1 MATPAPI
8 TPAAVLA
15 QNRHQGGLREYVNQR
30 LAPYIK
36 KALKDVCDVECATA
50 PSHRSPPTIP
60 LTSPKRAEYPLQW
73 LGEHLINQSFLYENN
88 PDATGIKE
96 RFFYI
101 FDEPPQHDQNAA
113 RTPSAPPGEAPTE
126 HDTAN
131 TTTDTQLPSFSDIT
145 AGEDTRQLYNGDQ
158 PISTHMGG
166 TDEGDTRGEEMD
178 MGQEQSNG
186 DTNGE
191 MLNGVTDATQE
202 DSSTAQ
208 VNDDGEHAV
217 DTEMAGT
224 A

>member
-1 MATPAPI
+1 
-8 TPAAVLA
+8 LSA
-15 QNRHQGGLREYVNQR
+15 QLP
-30 LAPYIK
+30 LP
-36 KALKDVCDVECATA
+36 
-50 PSHRSPPTIP
+50 HRSPPTITTN
-60 LTSPKRAEYPLQW
+60 LSKKRAEYPLQW

-113 RTPSAPPGEAPTE
+113 RTPSAPLGEAPAE

-131 TTTDTQLPSFSDIT
+131 TSTNTQLPSFSDIT
-145 AGEDTRQLYNGDQ
+145 PGEDTRQLYNGDQ
-158 PISTHMGG
+158 PISTHMDG
-166 TDEGDTRGEEMD
+166 TDEGYTRGEEMD

-186 DTNGE
+186 DANGE
-191 MLNGVTDATQE
+191 MLNGVTDAAQE

-224 A
+224 V